1 MLPRD
6 SEEELMS
13 IDITELTNLPVAE
26 KLRIVEL
33 LWDNI
38 ANSEEP
44 LVLKPWQLEEMN
56 RRQAEIEADPSILID
71 EDELWRRV
79 DG

>member
-1 MLPRD
+1 
-6 SEEELMS
+6 MS

-38 ANSEEP
+38 ADSEEP

-56 RRQAEIEADPSILID
+56 RRQTEIEADPSILID